1 MKRLAVAAL
10 LGAAVLAGCGG
21 GSQRASQ
28 LVSGSSSRHR
38 ASQVVSFDHTWTC
51 TSHVDLDL
59 VRVKI
64 PSGPREDAV
73 HLRGGCSGRIGKLV
87 VDQWSGDGVK
97 VAEGVHD
104 LTVDG
109 GSIRCHAKAPVAHQ
123 DGIQVMG
130 GEHILFRGLTIDCG
144 REHDRLIN
152 SNLFIKES
160 GRSTSPPEDVVCV
173 GCRLGGWAAHT
184 VDIQSSVDSGIR
196 DSTLC
201 PARFPRLTLT
211 IGPGATRPVNSGNE
225 IKQCR

>member
-1 MKRLAVAAL
+1 VKRLAAAAL

-21 GSQRASQ
+21 ASHGT
-28 LVSGSSSRHR
+28 SGT
-38 ASQVVSFDHTWTC
+38 VVLDHTWTC

-59 VRVKI
+59 VQVKI
-64 PSGPREDAV
+64 ASGPREDAV
-73 HLRGGCSGRIGKLV
+73 HLRDGCTGRIGKLV

-109 GSIRCHAKAPVAHQ
+109 GTVRCHAKAPDVHQ

-130 GEHILFRGLTIDCG
+130 GDDILLRDLTIDCG
-144 REHDRLIN
+144 REDERLIN
-152 SNLFIKES
+152 SNLFIKQS
-160 GRSTSPPEDVVCV
+160 GRSTSPPKNVVCD

-184 VDIQSSVDSGIR
+184 VDIQSSVDSGVR

-211 IGPGATRPVNSGNE
+211 IGPDASRPVNSGNHLE
-225 IKQCR
+225 QCGQS